1 MHSHISYTYCS
12 PPTAIENVTTT
23 TVKSATNGLVIIK
36 GVPGDVTYAVKETK
50 APAGYNLLMGT
61 KDVTPVVKTAY
72 TQTVTM
78 YLDAEGK
85 VTDTETEE
93 TKVVTT
99 DTNVT
104 GVTIVNET
112 GSTLPSTGGI
122 GTTIFYVVGSLL
134 IIGAGIVLVA
144 RTRMDKVSR

>member
-1 MHSHISYTYCS
+1 M
-12 PPTAIENVTTT
+12 
-23 TVKSATNGLVIIK
+23 
-36 GVPGDVTYAVKETK
+36 
-50 APAGYNLLMGT
+50 
-61 KDVTPVVKTAY
+61 TPVVKTAY

-144 RTRMDKVSR
+144 RKRMDKVSR